1 MSSALLPGRPTP
13 PPRLSPLPAA
23 SWGHAARDA
32 AILPRA
38 MKKTRASRASRSKIA
53 ACNDAACVVTPCR
66 DVQVHPWR
74 MQKWQTV
81 VAALHE
87 QCLASRPSGVAPR
100 RSRLS
105 LAASWGVAAHDV
117 ATSPRATPQCAL
129 RARSRLAAAT
139 PHYLEMFT
147 NCSHSQPV
155 QVSFAELCTQDLRPL
170 GMGSPEVDDV
180 SGLALSD
187 FLLANTR
194 MLLAGGQSSL
204 FRALREVFR
213 IASEGR
219 LAFPCWPGRA
229 DAYCAPLPCRSA
241 VAHAL
246 GQLGGAFPF
255 AGQSLCMPSI
265 GGVVLALFGRAG
277 LEHAQSAESHC
288 RHR

>member
-1 MSSALLPGRPTP
+1 MRFALLRPAAMSKYTRGACKSGKPLSRLSMNSALLPGRPALLHVVLAC
-13 PPRLSPLPAA
+13 RLRLRGA
-23 SWGHAARDA
+23 
-32 AILPRA
+32 L
-38 MKKTRASRASRSKIA
+38 
-53 ACNDAACVVTPCR
+53 
-66 DVQVHPWR
+66 QR
-74 MQKWQTV
+74 MT
-81 VAALHE
+81 L
-87 QCLASRPSGVAPR
+87 RPR
-100 RSRLS
+100 R
-105 LAASWGVAAHDV
+105 G
-117 ATSPRATPQCAL
+117 PRHSARCAL
-129 RARSRLAAAT
+129 APVLRPLRHITS
-139 PHYLEMFT
+139 MFT
-147 NCSHSQPV
+147 HCSHFQQV

-180 SGLALSD
+180 SGLALPD

-219 LAFPCWPGRA
+219 LAFPCWSGRA

-265 GGVVLALFGRAG
+265 GGVVLALFGRGG
-277 LEHAQSAESHC
+277 LEHARSAESHC